1 MQVAL
6 ELYLV
11 EVVESEGTVSKSE
24 PEYRLKLVVPF
35 LWSKDLNVLKLGDA
49 QNNHPK
55 IRFCIIKIILT

>member
-35 LWSKDLNVLKLGDA
+35 YGLKIWMYSHLEILKITP
-49 QNNHPK
+49 PK
-55 IRFCIIKIILT
+55 IKFCITRSITT